1 MQTRTGV
8 EMRAELMRH
17 IDELRPEDAEACGLV
32 PLQDDSST
40 ARECVSTAMERKAAQ
55 LCR

>member
-1 MQTRTGV
+1 
-8 EMRAELMRH
+8 MRAELMRH
-17 IDELRPEDAEACGLV
+17 IHELRPEDAEACGLV
-32 PLQDDSST
+32 PLQDDSSA